1 MNLKFFSFLLLVGA
15 VLVGSSFTQI
25 DPSWKVPDEYKNME
39 NPVAGDEEMTEIGEE
54 LWEIHCRSCHG
65 KEGLGDGPKA
75 AQLETPSGDFT
86 SEAFHDQ
93 TDGEMYYK
101 TVEGRGDM
109 PGYKKKIPNEED
121 MWALVNFM
129 RTLE

>member
-1 MNLKFFSFLLLVGA
+1 MNLKIVSLFLLVGA
-15 VLVGSSFTQI
+15 VLLGSNFTQI
-25 DPSWKVPDEYKNME
+25 DPSWEVPEKYKNME

-54 LWEIHCRSCHG
+54 LWEKHCRSCHG

-86 SEAFHDQ
+86 SEKFHAQ
-93 TDGEMYYK
+93 SDGEMYYK
-101 TVEGRGDM
+101 TLEGRGDM
-109 PGYKKKIPNEED
+109 PGYKKKIPYEED